1 MTDEQI
7 IIDGVDVSGCPHYQT
22 IGYLSQEDEGVEDY
36 CNLFAYSC
44 KNVNCHYKKWQRKE
58 QECEYLKK
66 KLLRKEAV
74 VEFASCPSYGYS
86 DNTIEATCSKI
97 FCYDVNS
104 CEHKTMVNYE
114 QTLIKLRE
122 IAEEIDCKN
131 PDKCW
136 LNDISVTGDC
146 WGCEP
151 DKWEEPN
158 DLAECPSKLA
168 HIILQ
173 KIDEVLYVE
182 NN

>member
-1 MTDEQI
+1 MNRVLECKYKIEQS
-7 IIDGVDVSGCPHYQT
+7 DLWEGEPYCSLFNEKC
-22 IGYLSQEDEGVEDY
+22 EDLGFICDKNCQVYEDY
-36 CNLFAYSC
+36 KQL
-44 KNVNCHYKKWQRKE
+44 
-58 QECEYLKK
+58 EYLKK
-66 KLLRKEAV
+66 KLLRKESV

-122 IAEEIDCKN
+122 IAEECMQQDICATCDN
-131 PDKCW
+131 SDKCHIE
-136 LNDISVTGDC
+136 D
-146 WGCEP
+146 
-151 DKWEEPN
+151 EEIPTY
-158 DLAECPSKLA
+158 DVCR
-168 HIILQ
+168 IILQ

>member
-1 MTDEQI
+1 MGLECKYKFQDDEKFN
-7 IIDGVDVSGCPHYQT
+7 SKPYCT
-22 IGYLSQEDEGVEDY
+22 LLNKLCEDISFACDKNCQVYEDY
-36 CNLFAYSC
+36 KQL
-44 KNVNCHYKKWQRKE
+44 
-58 QECEYLKK
+58 EYLKK
-66 KLLRKEAV
+66 KLLRKESV

-122 IAEEIDCKN
+122 ITEECMQQDICATCDNSDKCHIEDEEIPTYDVCK
-131 PDKCW
+131 
-136 LNDISVTGDC
+136 
-146 WGCEP
+146 
-151 DKWEEPN
+151 
-158 DLAECPSKLA
+158 
-168 HIILQ
+168 IILQ

>member
-1 MTDEQI
+1 MGLECKYKFQDDEKFN
-7 IIDGVDVSGCPHYQT
+7 GKPYCT
-22 IGYLSQEDEGVEDY
+22 LLNKLCEDISFACDKNCQVYEDY
-36 CNLFAYSC
+36 KQL
-44 KNVNCHYKKWQRKE
+44 
-58 QECEYLKK
+58 EYLKK
-66 KLLRKEAV
+66 KLLRKESV

-158 DLAECPSKLA
+158 DLAVCPSKLA

>member
-7 IIDGVDVSGCPHYQT
+7 IIDGVDVSKCIYFQ
-22 IGYLSQEDEGVEDY
+22 QEDDEYTCGAEE
-36 CNLFAYSC
+36 CNGAIVAC
-44 KNVNCHYKKWQRKE
+44 RACDNCYYKQLKRKE

-86 DNTIEATCSKI
+86 DNTIEATCSKT

-122 IAEEIDCKN
+122 IAEECMQQDICATCDN
-131 PDKCW
+131 SDKCHIE
-136 LNDISVTGDC
+136 D
-146 WGCEP
+146 
-151 DKWEEPN
+151 EEIPTY
-158 DLAECPSKLA
+158 DVCK
-168 HIILQ
+168 IILQ